1 MRLNIMSQRLKL
13 IGAVLLLCA
22 SSNIHAGS
30 VDNLADELVRLRGEV
45 EELQS
50 QLDLAKEDHRNRMQ
64 ALSSQYADLGMEDR
78 RQSVNLEKMQQT
90 LLKFEQSKESMTA
103 NADNLPPIIIE
114 VISQLYSYV
123 ESSIPFK
130 KEERLAVL
138 TKLRSDIDSQLID
151 PKRAANR
158 LWAFVEDEV
167 RLSKEN
173 GIYRQ
178 TIELNGEKMLAD
190 IAKLG
195 TVLLYF
201 QTNDRQV
208 GMAKKTPAGDW
219 QFVVVEDTQ
228 SKEQIAIL
236 FDSLKKQIRQ
246 GYFELPNPL
255 GS

>member
-1 MRLNIMSQRLKL
+1 MSQRLKL
-13 IGAVLLLCA
+13 IGAVLLLCTT

-64 ALSSQYADLGMEDR
+64 ALSSQHADLGVEDR

-103 NADNLPPIIIE
+103 NTDNLPPVIIGI
-114 VISQLYSYV
+114 ISQLYNYV
-123 ESSIPFK
+123 QDSIPFK
-130 KEERLAVL
+130 KEERLSVL

-158 LWAFVEDEV
+158 LWAFVEDEI

-208 GMAKKTPAGDW
+208 GMAKKMPAGNW
-219 QFVVVEDTQ
+219 QFVAVEDTQ

-246 GYFELPNPL
+246 GYFVLPNPL